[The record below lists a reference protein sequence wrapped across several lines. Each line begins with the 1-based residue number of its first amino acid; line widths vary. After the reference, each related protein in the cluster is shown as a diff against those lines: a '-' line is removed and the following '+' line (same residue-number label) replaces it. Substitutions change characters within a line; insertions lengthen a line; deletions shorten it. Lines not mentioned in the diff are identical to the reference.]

1 MSDNDKIVSIDAER
15 IKKAK
20 EYQKKTREEQQSHIY
35 TTDEVLLELLALLHS
50 ENMFILQT
58 TLLSG
63 GISKEIADKET
74 AKCTNL
80 FQKTIDKL
88 KR

>member
-1 MSDNDKIVSIDAER
+1 MSDDKIVSIDAER

-20 EYQKKTREEQQSHIY
+20 EYQKKMREEQQFHIS

-50 ENMFILQT
+50 ENMSILQVA
-58 TLLSG
+58 LLSG
-63 GISKEIADKET
+63 GVSKEMADKET
-74 AKCTNL
+74 VRYTNL

>member
-1 MSDNDKIVSIDAER
+1 MSDDDKIISIDAER

-20 EYQKKTREEQQSHIY
+20 EYQKKIKEEQSHIY

-50 ENMFILQT
+50 ENMSILQAI
-58 TLLSG
+58 LLSG
-63 GISKEIADKET
+63 GVPKEMADKET
-74 AKCTNL
+74 MKYTNL

>member
-1 MSDNDKIVSIDAER
+1 MSDDKIISIDAER

-20 EYQKKTREEQQSHIY
+20 EYQKKMREEQQSHIY

-50 ENMFILQT
+50 ENMSIFQAVLI
-58 TLLSG
+58 SG
-63 GISKEIADKET
+63 GIPKEMAERET
-74 AKCTNL
+74 ANYTHL

>member
-1 MSDNDKIVSIDAER
+1 MNDDKIVSIDAER

-20 EYQKKTREEQQSHIY
+20 EYQKKMREEQQSHIY

-50 ENMFILQT
+50 ENMSILQVA
-58 TLLSG
+58 LLSG
-63 GISKEIADKET
+63 GISKEMADKET
-74 AKCTNL
+74 ARYTNL

>member
-1 MSDNDKIVSIDAER
+1 MSDDKIVSIDAER

-20 EYQKKTREEQQSHIY
+20 EHRKRIKEEQQSHIY

-50 ENMFILQT
+50 ENMSILQVA
-58 TLLSG
+58 LISG
-63 GISKEIADKET
+63 GLSKEIAEMET
-74 AKCTNL
+74 TNYTKL
-80 FQKTIDKL
+80 FQQTIDKL

>member
-1 MSDNDKIVSIDAER
+1 MNDDKIVSIDAER

-20 EYQKKTREEQQSHIY
+20 EYQKKMREEQQSHIY

-50 ENMFILQT
+50 ENMSILQVA
-58 TLLSG
+58 LLSG
-63 GISKEIADKET
+63 GISKEMADKET
-74 AKCTNL
+74 VRYTNL